1 MSKGV
6 KLRVWGDYACFTR
19 PEMKVERVSYDVMTP
34 SSARGILE
42 AIYWKPSIRWVIKAI
57 HVIRPISFTNIRR
70 NELASKLSLSNVKS
84 AMKGTKDLPPL
95 FIEDD
100 RQQRAAMV
108 LKRVEYVIE
117 AEFEVLTDEQMAEK
131 GYEIKGRK
139 EDDRSSGKH
148 LRQIEDRMRD
158 GRFYKQPVF
167 GCREFPANF
176 ELIEGDLLDWKREHA
191 KKLSEDERNEW
202 DDEKLCPKSLVT
214 PEKKPRDLNW
224 MLYDMDFTN
233 PEDIRPMFFQARMT
247 NGVVEVPHPESK
259 EVKR

>member
-34 SSARGILE
+34 SAARGILE

-57 HVIRPISFTNIRR
+57 HVIRPIAFTNIRR
-70 NELASKLSLSNVKS
+70 NELASKLSLGNVKS

-100 RQQRAAMV
+100 RTQRAAMV

-117 AEFEVLTDEQMAEK
+117 AEFEVLTDEQMTAK
-131 GYEIKGRK
+131 SADIADRK
-139 EDDRSSGKH
+139 PDDRTDGKH
-148 LRQIEDRMRD
+148 IDQFRRRARD
-158 GRFYKQPVF
+158 GRCYKQPVF

-176 ELIEGDLLDWKREHA
+176 ELIE
-191 KKLSEDERNEW
+191 
-202 DDEKLCPKSLVT
+202 DDEALPVSCYIGQ
-214 PEKKPRDLNW
+214 PEKDLGW
-224 MLYDMDFTN
+224 MLFDMDFSN
-233 PEDIRPMFFQARMT
+233 PEDIRPMFFQAFLRG
-247 NGVVEVPHPESK
+247 GVVEVPHPDSK